1 LFSTSEYTFG
11 WWRFSDI
18 HEIVELEASLNT
30 RGVREHQLLQ
40 NLRKN
45 LECCQEAAKKPVPD
59 YLELDEPEHL
69 EDLTILPYGCAA
81 PDESGLFVCVFRYM
95 LFCFINLFETQVL
108 YNMLSFKRILW
119 KTIFLCNFYEF
130 VVFWGINKAASN
142 K

>member
-108 YNMLSFKRILW
+108 YICCHLREYFGKQSFSV
-119 KTIFLCNFYEF
+119 IFMNSLFF
-130 VVFWGINKAASN
+130 GA
-142 K
+142 

>member
-1 LFSTSEYTFG
+1 M
-11 WWRFSDI
+11 
-18 HEIVELEASLNT
+18 NT

-81 PDESGLFVCVFRYM
+81 PDDSGMFVYFVICCYA
-95 LFCFINLFETQVL
+95 LTTYLKYKYCI
-108 YNMLSFKRILW
+108 
-119 KTIFLCNFYEF
+119 F
-130 VVFWGINKAASN
+130 VVI
-142 K
+142 